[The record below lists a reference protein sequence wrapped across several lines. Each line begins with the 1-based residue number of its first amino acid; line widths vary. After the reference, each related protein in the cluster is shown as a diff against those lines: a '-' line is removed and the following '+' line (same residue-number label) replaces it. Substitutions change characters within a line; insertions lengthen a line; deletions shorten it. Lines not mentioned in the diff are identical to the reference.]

1 VTYNQGTEIVETAPF
16 ARRRDALFDE
26 DQFRALVQH
35 LVSHPTAGSV
45 IPGGA
50 GLRKVRWLASGHGK
64 RGGIRVIYY
73 FRVETDRLFLIYA
86 YRKNEC
92 EDLTKAQIKNLA
104 AIIDLL

>member
-1 VTYNQGTEIVETAPF
+1 MHCSMRISSRPGAASGLASEGRQRN
-16 ARRRDALFDE
+16 
-26 DQFRALVQH
+26 
-35 LVSHPTAGSV
+35 S
-45 IPGGA
+45 GGA